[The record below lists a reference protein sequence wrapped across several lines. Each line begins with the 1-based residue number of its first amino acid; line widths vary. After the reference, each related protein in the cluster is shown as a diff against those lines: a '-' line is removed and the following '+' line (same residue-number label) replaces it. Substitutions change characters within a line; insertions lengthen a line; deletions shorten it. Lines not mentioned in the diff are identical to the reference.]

1 VKRET
6 LSEAVSSPVGRQASK
21 RARKPNQF
29 VSGPEWTRV
38 SVAR

>member
-6 LSEAVSSPVGRQASK
+6 LSEAVSSPVGRQ
-21 RARKPNQF
+21 ARKPNQF